1 MQALVEAGAKPLP
14 AGCGPCIGLGTGL
27 LEAGETGISATNR
40 NFKGRMG
47 SREAK
52 AYLGSPEVVAASAL
66 SGTLSGPGWYEQPA
80 EWNGVEKGEGDGIRE
95 EDRMITPEQAF
106 EKVLGQLD
114 SIIEDGENKFF
125 NQEEEPSAP
134 ARVTEVHPD
143 LPEKI
148 SGEIVFCDMDNIST
162 DGIYPGKYTYMDNV
176 PVEKMAEVCMSNYD
190 EEFSSIARENDILV
204 GGGNFGTGSS
214 REQAATC
221 LLAKGIKLVIAESLG
236 NIFSRNSINNAL
248 MGLEVPHLVERLR
261 ETFVSQGDKV
271 LTRRTGWTLT
281 WDVGGSRIEVQEGP
295 NGEKW
300 SQAVGELS
308 PNVQDIIATGGLE
321 KWVKKEISNSS

>member
-1 MQALVEAGAKPLP
+1 MQALIEAGAKPLP
-14 AGCGPCIGLGTGL
+14 AGCGPCIGMGRGL
-27 LEAGETGISATNR
+27 LEAGEVGVSATNR
-40 NFKGRMG
+40 NFRGRMG
-47 SREAK
+47 SRDAK

-80 EWNGVEKGEGDGIRE
+80 GWSGVETGEGDGIRE
-95 EDRMITPEQAF
+95 EDRLITPEEAF

-114 SIIEDGENKFF
+114 GMIEDGEKKFSG
-125 NQEEEPSAP
+125 EESAP
-134 ARVTEVHPD
+134 ASVTEVHPG

-148 SGEIVFCDMDNIST
+148 TGEIVFCDMDNIST
-162 DGIYPGKYTYMDNV
+162 DGIYPGKYTYMDDV
-176 PVEKMAEVCMSNYD
+176 SVEKMAEVCMSNYD
-190 EEFSSIARENDILV
+190 EEFNTIARENDILV

-214 REQAATC
+214 REQAATS
-221 LLAKGIKLVIAESLG
+221 LLAKGIKLVVAESLG

-248 MGLEVPHLVERLR
+248 MGLEVPRLVERLR

-281 WDVGGSRIEVQEGP
+281 WDVARSRIEVQEGP
-295 NGEKW
+295 SGEKW
-300 SQAVGELS
+300 SQPVGELS

-321 KWVKKEISNSS
+321 KWVKKEISKSE